1 MIMFLVLLGVLLVL
15 AVAGT
20 FREVLLDRPA
30 SVPTSR
36 FVDPDFL
43 PPAARRPTV

>member
-1 MIMFLVLLGVLLVL
+1 MITFLVLLGILLAA
-15 AVAGT
+15 AVAGM

-30 SVPTSR
+30 AAPTSQ

>member
-1 MIMFLVLLGVLLVL
+1 MITFLALLGILLVL

-20 FREVLLDRPA
+20 LREVLRDRPA
-30 SVPTSR
+30 STPTSR

-43 PPAARRPTV
+43 PPAGRRPLV